1 MIVHNQ
7 EQAAF
12 KIMASYSITENER
25 QLYIKQKDKA
35 NFNSAEEEFEYALGQ
50 EKQCSKCGEMK
61 TLTEYGGNTSGRDAF
76 DKSGFRLRRPECK
89 DCNRKA
95 NSGKNEAKKLA
106 EKMGIPYKAPHGTK
120 CAICGKPEKKGDG
133 LVFDHCHITN
143 TFRGYLHNSCNRSM
157 GTLGDNVESLLN
169 VVNFLNNTENRIIIQ
184 DNNGKMK
191 IKRRNSF

>member
-1 MIVHNQ
+1 VHNQ

-12 KIMASYSITENER
+12 KIMASYSITKNER

-50 EKQCSKCGEMK
+50 EKQCSKCGVMK
-61 TLTEYGGNTSGRDAF
+61 TLTEYGGNTSGCDAF

-89 DCNRKA
+89 DCTRKA

-143 TFRGYLHNSCNRSM
+143 TFRGYLHNSCNRSI
-157 GTLGDNVESLLN
+157 GVLGDNVEGLLN

-184 DNNGKMK
+184 DNNGKMN